1 MNINMQ
7 PLVSVIIPTYKRAV
21 FLARAVDSVLNQT
34 HSNIEIIV
42 VDDNEPGS
50 KFRKDTEAIMKSYA
64 TDPKV
69 RYIQHD
75 RNRNGAAARNT
86 GTAASCGTFICYLDD
101 DDWFLPDKLSKQI
114 RYLEAHPQFEAVYCG
129 YERDGLKI
137 RPYKEGDLAFEL
149 LSGIEIIY
157 TNTIMIKRESA
168 VECGGWDERFRRNQE
183 AVFLLRFFSC
193 GGMIGALPEVLV
205 QFDVSDAANRSDP
218 LQHER
223 DMGLFLHINKAE
235 IERCKLRYPNSCQ
248 MIYSYRYRGV
258 LLNFIKHGYLINAL
272 ALYRKMARALPGR
285 FSHDCAL
292 YIWRRLT
299 GQALFKEFE
308 KERVDPYE

>member
-1 MNINMQ
+1 MNSDVQ
-7 PLVSVIIPTYKRAV
+7 PLVSVVIPTYKRAR

-34 HSNIEIIV
+34 YSNIEIVV

-50 KFRKDTEAIMKSYA
+50 NYRKDTQAIMNLY
-64 TDPKV
+64 DRDIRV

-75 RNRNGAAARNT
+75 HNRNGAAARNT
-86 GTAASCGTFICYLDD
+86 GTAASRGDYICYLDD
-101 DDWFLPDKLSKQI
+101 DDWFLPDKLYKQI
-114 RYLEAHPQFEAVYCG
+114 QFLKLHPQFEAVYCG
-129 YERDGLKI
+129 YERDGI
-137 RPYKEGDLAFEL
+137 AAYPYKDGDLTFEL

-168 VECGGWDERFRRNQE
+168 VACGGWDERFRRNQE
-183 AVFLLRFFSC
+183 AVFLLHFFSW

-223 DMGLFLHINKAE
+223 DMDLFLSINEAE
-235 IERCKLRYPNSCQ
+235 IERCRTRYTDSCQ

-258 LLNFIKHGYLINAL
+258 LLNFIKHGYWINAL
-272 ALYRKMARALPGR
+272 VLYRKMARALPGR
-285 FSHDCAL
+285 FTRDCAF

-299 GQALFKEFE
+299 GQAIFKEFE